1 MSTQLADPTYIGDL
15 GDGLV
20 CRWSTRSDQE
30 RIGYLMGSVFRFTQE
45 EPINI
50 RTADEARVF
59 MSDGFPFA
67 GPGDFALVEDRS
79 KPDWPLVAC
88 TCFWRHHWSYGG
100 IEFGVGRP
108 ENVATEPAYRNRG
121 LVRALFAMIHARSAA
136 EGQLV
141 QAITGIPYFY
151 RQFGYEYVLD
161 LGGQRR
167 VSLAALVDL
176 KTTTANAYTL
186 RLATEEDVP
195 HLLTWY
201 NQRRADNLVWHE
213 TTAAYWRYHITGW
226 EAATVQQQGPT
237 RVGLFG
243 RLHIIVDPL
252 GRDCGYTWLA
262 AKRWGDDLRVYG
274 LELAPSVNWQ
284 SAIPGLLPAL
294 RQHGETIPAV
304 SADTEPFRQISF
316 HLGRAHS
323 AYDVLGESLAP
334 RTIPPYAWYLR
345 VSDVPAFIQHIA
357 PVLEERLAR
366 SLLTG
371 HTGELKLDFYRGG
384 LRLAFDQGKLLTV
397 EPWRAP
403 DFGDEAQAGC
413 PALVFLQLLFGYRS
427 LSELRAIF
435 PDVWASEEAAL
446 LLDVLFP
453 KQPSTVYSLSYT

>member
-1 MSTQLADPTYIGDL
+1 MSTQLADPTYLGDL

-20 CRWSTRSDQE
+20 CRWSTAADQE
-30 RIGYLMGSVFRFTQE
+30 RVGQLMGSVFRFSQE
-45 EPINI
+45 EPINV

-88 TCFWRHHWSYGG
+88 TCFWCHRWSYGG
-100 IEFGVGRP
+100 IQFGVGRP

-136 EGQLV
+136 EGHLV

-167 VSLAALVDL
+167 VLLAALTDV
-176 KTTTANAYTL
+176 KTNSAEAYTL
-186 RLATEEDVP
+186 RLATEADIP
-195 HLLTWY
+195 YLLAWY
-201 NQRRADNLVWHE
+201 NQRRAANLVWHE
-213 TTAAYWRYHITGW
+213 AGADYWRYHITGW
-226 EAATVQQQGPT
+226 EEPAVRTQGATQ
-237 RVGLFG
+237 VGLFG
-243 RLHIIVDPL
+243 RLHIIVDL
-252 GRDCGYTWLA
+252 QGRDCGYTWLA

-274 LELAPSVNWQ
+274 LELTPGVNWQ
-284 SAIPGLLPAL
+284 SAMQGLLPAL
-294 RQHGETIPAV
+294 RHHGEIIPPV

-316 HLGRAHS
+316 HLGRTHP
-323 AYDVLGESLAP
+323 AYDVLGESLAS

-345 VSDVPAFIQHIA
+345 VPDVPAFLQHIT

-371 HTGELKLDFYRGG
+371 HTGELKIDCYRGG
-384 LRLAFDQGKLLTV
+384 LRLGFDQGKLLTV

-413 PALVFLQLLFGYRS
+413 PPLVFLQLLFGYRS
-427 LSELRAIF
+427 LAELRGIF

-446 LLDVLFP
+446 LLDILLP

>member
-1 MSTQLADPTYIGDL
+1 MSTQLADPTYLGDL

-20 CRWSTRSDQE
+20 CRWSTKADQE
-30 RIGYLMGSVFRFTQE
+30 RIGYLMGSVFRNSLA
-45 EPINI
+45 EPINV
-50 RTADEARVF
+50 RTADEARIY
-59 MSDGFPFA
+59 MSDGFPFTGA
-67 GPGDFALVEDRS
+67 GDFALIEDRS
-79 KPDWPLVAC
+79 KPEWPLVAC
-88 TCFWRHHWSYGG
+88 TCFWRHRWSYGG

-121 LVRALFAMIHARSAA
+121 LVRTMIKMIHARSAA
-136 EGQLV
+136 EGHLV

-167 VSLAALVDL
+167 VAIAALAGL
-176 KTTTANAYTL
+176 KAEQAPAYTL
-186 RLATEEDVP
+186 RPATHDDIP
-195 HLLTWY
+195 NLLTWY
-201 NQRRADNLVWHE
+201 NQPRPANLVWHE
-213 TTAAYWRYHITGW
+213 TAADYWRYHIAAW
-226 EAATVQQQGPT
+226 EDPVVQKEGPT

-243 RLHIIVDPL
+243 PIHIVVDPQ

-262 AKRWGDDLRVYG
+262 VKRWSDDFRVYA
-274 LELAPSVNWQ
+274 LELAPQVNW
-284 SAIPGLLPAL
+284 AAAMPGLLQLLHQYA
-294 RQHGETIPAV
+294 ETIPPV
-304 SADTEPFRQISF
+304 SDDTDPLRQISF
-316 HLGRAHS
+316 HLGRTHP
-323 AYDVLGESLAP
+323 AYTVLGDNLAP

-345 VSDVPAFIQHIA
+345 VPDVPAFLQHIT
-357 PVLEERLAR
+357 PVLEERLAG

-371 HTGELKLDFYRGG
+371 HTGELKIDCYRGG
-384 LRLAFDQGKLLTV
+384 LRLAFAAGRLVTV

-403 DFGDEAQAGC
+403 AYDDDAQAGC

-435 PDVWASEEAAL
+435 PDIWASQEAAL